1 MADHRCDTAVLG
13 FGLLLQQQLQLRV
26 DLQLPREVIQVV
38 AFGFLLVIDQ
48 QHTGHVHLGRHCR
61 VFGKLGKIRRIQGL
75 GDFGVEPLLQLWVVG
90 MSEYFIRDQLLLFFF
105 DLAVG
110 LRGRDQCTQD
120 RVAVG
125 FGFGAVE
132 LVDGLE
138 CRLWLGG
145 LLALPGL
152 IRLES
157 HHSQGGQRRIVHP
170 ASTPLGPTTTPD
182 NLALLFA
189 ADPNPGAAFTT
200 YTVPAP
206 ADSAA
211 TTEPPVLI
219 ASATATTAE
228 LMTDTESVN
237 CPAGFL
243 VQAGSFIDTD
253 NARTVQARIKSL
265 LPDLSVNISQDLLN
279 GRQRSRVLVGNF
291 GDRPE
296 AEAVRQQLLVW
307 GIGGMVREVALR

>member
-1 MADHRCDTAVLG
+1 MILFRRLTVPALSSCLFFLLTLLSAPARATTPGTSKAASASNSSTTVLRG
-13 FGLLLQQQLQLRV
+13 RASWYGSYFQGRRTTSGERYNRFKYTCAHKTLPFGTRLRV
-26 DLQLPREVIQVV
+26 TNVKNGKSVVVRVSDRGPFRHQRILDLSEAAARPLGVVECGAATVIAQVV
-38 AFGFLLVIDQ
+38 A
-48 QHTGHVHLGRHCR
+48 
-61 VFGKLGKIRRIQGL
+61 
-75 GDFGVEPLLQLWVVG
+75 
-90 MSEYFIRDQLLLFFF
+90 
-105 DLAVG
+105 
-110 LRGRDQCTQD
+110 
-120 RVAVG
+120 
-125 FGFGAVE
+125 
-132 LVDGLE
+132 
-138 CRLWLGG
+138 
-145 LLALPGL
+145 
-152 IRLES
+152 
-157 HHSQGGQRRIVHP
+157 
-170 ASTPLGPTTTPD
+170 ASTPLGPATTPD

-219 ASATATTAE
+219 AAATATTAE